1 MLNQNWKN
9 ITLKEYLNFRTYIK
23 ANLDNKFSFIEFF
36 EKENC
41 KDMPIL
47 KLNLLVD
54 KYSYLLEDIQNENE
68 DFINS
73 FLFDEYYIKKDFNEL
88 TFEQWENMDSILKR
102 DQNDIF
108 SNIHLLLA
116 IASQD
121 SKNYNYK
128 NAELLA
134 EKILNTKMFNLIPA
148 INFFL
153 SIESESS
160 NNILSYLKMMEQEY
174 LKQIK
179 LYMQQIKNSLKFGVG
194 IKFFTTFRTRI
205 YYYLVKLWLYRF
217 QKYSLI

>member
-9 ITLKEYLNFRTYIK
+9 ITLKEYLEFRSYVK
-23 ANLDNKFSFIEFF
+23 SNMNNKFSFIEFF

-116 IASQD
+116 IACQE

-128 NAELLA
+128 NAELLS
-134 EKILNTKMFNLIPA
+134 EKILNTKMYYLIPA

-153 SIESESS
+153 FKENESS

-179 LYMQQIKNSLKFGVG
+179 LYMKQIKNFQISGGG

-205 YYYLVKLWLYRF
+205 YYYLVKLWLYRY
-217 QKYSLI
+217 QKYSHI